1 MGFLIYWNFC
11 LLLKLLN
18 KIKEVIFKKVAIYK
32 NMKKVTIYMGP
43 MCGYCDAAKRLLTR
57 NNITY
62 KEINIALEEGKMDE
76 MLKKS
81 NGKRTIPQIF
91 FDEYHVGGFEELRA
105 LEKENKLL
113 NLLK

>member
-1 MGFLIYWNFC
+1 MNTQEKKLEA
-11 LLLKLLN
+11 LLK
-18 KIKEVIFKKVAIYK
+18 KAIIYK
-32 NMKKVTIYMGP
+32 SMKNVTVYMGP
-43 MCGYCDAAKRLLTR
+43 MCAFCDAAKRLLTR
-57 NNITY
+57 NNIAY

-81 NGKRTIPQIF
+81 NGRRTIPQIF
-91 FDEYHVGGFEELRA
+91 FDEYHVGGFEELRT